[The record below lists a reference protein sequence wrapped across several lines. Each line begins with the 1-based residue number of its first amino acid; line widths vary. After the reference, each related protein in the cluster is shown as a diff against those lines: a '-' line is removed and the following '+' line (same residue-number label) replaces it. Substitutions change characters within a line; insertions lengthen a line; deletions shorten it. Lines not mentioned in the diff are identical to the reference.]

1 MTLALLLIVP
11 AGLAGAG
18 VEMDSTLTDA
28 FGHLGLNEYDSMEI
42 INRSLDIEDASSF
55 RFAANFDPA
64 TIDSE
69 EAAWGFPTRIGV
81 TWAGGPTRR
90 PFLPSPAHQ
99 KSWVECSICHAVG
112 RFSTP
117 TTP

>member
-1 MTLALLLIVP
+1 MSTRPKSKATRFALASTLVALLIVP

-28 FGHLGLNEYDSMEI
+28 FAHLGLNEYDSMEI
-42 INRSLDIEDASSF
+42 INRSLDIEDATSF
-55 RFAANFDPA
+55 RFAANLDPA

-81 TWAGGPTRR
+81 TWATWTD
-90 PFLPSPAHQ
+90 PSTIP
-99 KSWVECSICHAVG
+99 S
-112 RFSTP
+112 
-117 TTP
+117 